1 MMNQLLTVLRH
12 FVLLSFAAVI
22 FERENDGKRGSDEGA
37 LANRHND
44 VAKQNVRAHRLA
56 MSDDRLLE
64 GGAEESVGRG

>member
-1 MMNQLLTVLRH
+1 M
-12 FVLLSFAAVI
+12 I

-64 GGAEESVGRG
+64 KGGVRRVSDEEREKRKD